1 MPLAPGMWTFP
12 GGGVTSEDR
21 SEGVESTL
29 ERTLI
34 REVAEEISVDI
45 AGLPRIPAGRYRMPA
60 LSHHRAETHFF
71 LVEAGA
77 DDVEV
82 AAGNGTIGNG
92 ELIDVAWISPSA
104 ALERWQ
110 RCEWVLPP
118 ITRRILGALAPAESD
133 DTDMRAAAQRCE
145 RAASMESDALRLY
158 ELVPGI
164 FKSPL
169 RSPTLPPA
177 THTCCYLIGGRD
189 MIAIDPASPY
199 DDERGELDKAIAWL
213 HENGRRIVEIWL
225 THHHTDHVS
234 GAAYLRDRLGVP
246 VAAHPLTAERLS
258 SRVTVDR
265 MLEDGDVLELA
276 GDPPRRV
283 RVVFTPGHA
292 PGHVCIFEE
301 CSRFLV
307 AGDMIAGI
315 GTILIE
321 PSEGD
326 MSDYLA
332 SLERMKALEPAAL
345 LPAHG
350 PDTVGPG
357 APRNK
362 IDRYIAHRLWREK
375 QVLAALAKL
384 GEAASRDLV
393 PLAYRDVPAAV
404 YPLAERSLIAHL
416 VKLEK
421 DQRVTRAGES
431 WRMADG

>member
-1 MPLAPGMWTFP
+1 
-12 GGGVTSEDR
+12 
-21 SEGVESTL
+21 
-29 ERTLI
+29 
-34 REVAEEISVDI
+34 
-45 AGLPRIPAGRYRMPA
+45 
-60 LSHHRAETHFF
+60 
-71 LVEAGA
+71 
-77 DDVEV
+77 
-82 AAGNGTIGNG
+82 
-92 ELIDVAWISPSA
+92 
-104 ALERWQ
+104 
-110 RCEWVLPP
+110 
-118 ITRRILGALAPAESD
+118 
-133 DTDMRAAAQRCE
+133 
-145 RAASMESDALRLY
+145 
-158 ELVPGI
+158 
-164 FKSPL
+164 
-169 RSPTLPPA
+169 
-177 THTCCYLIGGRD
+177 

-199 DDERGELDKAIAWL
+199 DDERGALDRAIASL
-213 HENGRRIVEIWL
+213 QESGRRIVEIWL
-225 THHHTDHVS
+225 THHHTDHVG
-234 GAAYLRDRLGVP
+234 GAAYLRERLGVP
-246 VAAHPLTAERLS
+246 VAAHPLTAQRLS

-265 MLEDGDVLELA
+265 MLHDGDVIDLA

-301 CSRFLV
+301 HSRFLV
-307 AGDMIAGI
+307 AGDMIAGT

-357 APRNK
+357 APRSK

-384 GEAASRDLV
+384 GQAAPRDLV

-421 DQRVTRAGES
+421 DRRVARTGES